1 MTAPHPEAHTPPR
14 IEPDPDTN
22 LTDLLEHRAA
32 HAPDAPMFSRRIDGA
47 WTPVSAAAFTRQ
59 VRALA
64 ARLLDDG
71 VAAGERIAILS
82 GTRYEWALVEFAV
95 AYAGAVLVPVYDTSA
110 PEQIARI
117 LADSRASR
125 LFTETD
131 EHRRRATRAGQL
143 LAAEGLPAPS
153 HHRLDTLD
161 PGALE
166 QAETAPALAAE
177 VERRRTAATL
187 DSLATIV
194 YSSGTT
200 GDVKGARISHGNFVR
215 LVSNIADSYG
225 DVIRADSRTLLFLPL
240 AHVLARGVQ
249 LVAIHAG
256 MTVGHLADP
265 AELLGELV
273 PFRPTFLVVVPR
285 LLEKVE
291 AAVATKAQASGLGRP
306 FAAARRTAIEA
317 AEYRATHPKLPL
329 PFALRARHALFDRLF
344 YARIR
349 ALFGGRLE
357 TLLSGASALHPDTA
371 RFFTGVGLPV
381 VEGYGLTETT
391 APVTGNLPGQ
401 VRFGTVGRPVPGA
414 SVRIAPDGEIL
425 VRGIGVFERYE
436 RDELNADAFVD
447 GYFRTGDLGSLDP
460 DGYLTVTGRAKDL
473 IVTSYGKNVAPEPLE
488 QAIARHSPLVAQ
500 AVVVGESRPYLGALI
515 SLDPQAL
522 AAWARDARVELADR
536 DIADVPELSAEL
548 RRTLDAVNGSVS
560 RPEQVKRFRIIPEEL
575 SEASGYLTPTMKLK
589 RSRVVRDF
597 AAQITRLYATP
608 EPG

>member
-1 MTAPHPEAHTPPR
+1 MTAPQLDAHTPVR
-14 IEPDPDTN
+14 IEPTPDSN
-22 LTDLLEHRAA
+22 VTDLLEDRVAQD
-32 HAPDAPMFSRRIDGA
+32 PDGAMFSRKSSGEWR
-47 WTPVSAAAFTRQ
+47 PVSARSFAQQARH
-59 VRALA
+59 LA
-64 ARLLDDG
+64 ARLVEDG
-71 VAAGERIAILS
+71 VQPGERIAILS
-82 GTRYEWALVEFAV
+82 ATRYEWALVEFA
-95 AYAGAVLVPVYDTSA
+95 AYYAGAVIVPVYDSSA

-117 LADSRASR
+117 IADSGATR
-125 LFTETD
+125 LFTET
-131 EHRRRATRAGQL
+131 ETHRERARRAADI
-143 LAAEGLPAPS
+143 LAAQGAHTPTT
-153 HHRLDTLD
+153 HRLDTLD

-166 QAETAPALAAE
+166 HAALEPALAAE
-177 VERRRTAATL
+177 VERRRTLATL

-200 GDVKGARISHGNFVR
+200 GEAKGARITHGNFVR
-215 LVSNIADSYG
+215 LVVNIADSYSG
-225 DVIRADSRTLLFLPL
+225 VIRPDSRTLLFLPL

-256 MTVGHLADP
+256 MTVGHLSDP
-265 AELLGELV
+265 AELLGELEPV
-273 PFRPTFLVVVPR
+273 RPTFLVVVPR

-291 AAVATKAQASGLGRP
+291 AAVAQKAAGSGLGRV
-306 FAAARRTAIEA
+306 FAAARRTAIEVA
-317 AEYRATHPKLPL
+317 QHRAEHPGGALPL
-329 PFALRARHALFDRLF
+329 GLRLRHGIYDRLF

-349 ALFGGRLE
+349 ALFGGQVE

-371 RFFTGVGLPV
+371 RFFTGAGLPV

-414 SVRIAPDGEIL
+414 SVRISASGEIL

-436 RDELNADAFVD
+436 RDELNSDAFDD
-447 GYFRTGDLGSLDP
+447 GYFRTGDLGSLDA

-522 AAWARDARVELADR
+522 AAWAREKRVELRDR
-536 DIADVPELSAEL
+536 DIADIPELSAEL

-560 RPEQVKRFRIIPEEL
+560 NPEQVKRFRVIAGEL
-575 SEASGYLTPTMKLK
+575 TEANGYLTPTMKLK
-589 RSRVVRDF
+589 RARFVSDF
-597 AAQITRLYATP
+597 ADQITGLYAAP
-608 EPG
+608 